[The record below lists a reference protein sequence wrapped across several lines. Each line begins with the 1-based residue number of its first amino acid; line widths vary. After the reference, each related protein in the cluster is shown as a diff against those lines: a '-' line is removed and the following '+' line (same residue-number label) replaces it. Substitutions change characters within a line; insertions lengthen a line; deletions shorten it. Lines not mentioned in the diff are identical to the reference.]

1 MEGKPDQDKLT
12 VTLRKI
18 TSETVRTICRLSET
32 LPPAQQKMVASN
44 AVSIAQAHFEEHA
57 WFRAI
62 YAGEEPVG
70 FVMLYDDPGEQEYFL
85 WRLMIAYPH
94 QGKGYGREA
103 LRLLIEHVRTRPN
116 ATELLTSYVPVEG
129 GPGPFYE
136 RLGFVPTGDMIGE
149 EVIMRLSL

>member
-1 MEGKPDQDKLT
+1 MAEKPHT
-12 VTLRKI
+12 EEPAVTLRAI
-18 TSETVRTICRLSET
+18 TKETVRTICRLSDT
-32 LPPAQQKMVASN
+32 LPPAQQKMVAPN
-44 AVSIAQAHFEEHA
+44 AVSIAQAYFEEHA

-70 FVMLYDDPGEQEYFL
+70 FVMLYDDPEEQEYFL

-94 QGKGYGREA
+94 QGKGYGRQA
-103 LRLLIEHVRTRPN
+103 LRLLVEHVRTRPD

-149 EVIMRLSL
+149 EVVTRLPI